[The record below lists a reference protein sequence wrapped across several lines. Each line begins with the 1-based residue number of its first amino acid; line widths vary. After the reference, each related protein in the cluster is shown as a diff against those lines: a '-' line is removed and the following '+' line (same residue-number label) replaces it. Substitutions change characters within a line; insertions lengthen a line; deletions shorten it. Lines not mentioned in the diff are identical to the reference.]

1 MSYKLTNI
9 SGGQIVCDLAVEGKT
24 LRLDNKQTTT
34 IKDSEITP
42 HIKNLV
48 TNIKRIIENT
58 KHYPYFYGTNTNY
71 SGDARCRQKIW
82 TDRNPYSAEIRRVG
96 KCRRCSL
103 KWTGR

>member
-34 IKDSEITP
+34 LKDCEITP

-48 TNIKRIIENT
+48 TKGLILSESIET
-58 KHYPYFYGTNTNY
+58 KTVKTTAK
-71 SGDARCRQKIW
+71 S
-82 TDRNPYSAEIRRVG
+82 SAKE
-96 KCRRCSL
+96 KEE
-103 KWTGR
+103 

>member
-48 TNIKRIIENT
+48 SKRLILSETIET
-58 KHYPYFYGTNTNY
+58 KTVKTTAK
-71 SGDARCRQKIW
+71 SSVK
-82 TDRNPYSAEIRRVG
+82 E
-96 KCRRCSL
+96 KEE
-103 KWTGR
+103 

>member
-48 TNIKRIIENT
+48 TKGLILSEEVQLSESIET
-58 KHYPYFYGTNTNY
+58 KTVKTTAK
-71 SGDARCRQKIW
+71 S
-82 TDRNPYSAEIRRVG
+82 SAKE
-96 KCRRCSL
+96 KEE
-103 KWTGR
+103 